1 MRAISKESVEGTH
14 SFSKPNSSLIIA
26 DGLDM
31 HARGFRQLAG
41 EQAEKVTSLM
51 ARDLVG
57 VPGKEVLM
65 LTVEYLPGGASV
77 PHRHDANVFVY
88 VLEGALTMQV
98 ENGLPVTVKPG
109 QSVYESPTDI
119 HVTSAN
125 ASKTAS
131 AKILVFIVK
140 DTGKPVS
147 RPVPGEQ
154 NH

>member
-1 MRAISKESVEGTH
+1 MSAIENLNASMRRGAAAALVILATLV
-14 SFSKPNSSLIIA
+14 SSNGA
-26 DGLDM
+26 
-31 HARGFRQLAG
+31 HAG

-51 ARDLVG
+51 TRELVG

-98 ENGLPVTVKPG
+98 EGALPVTLKPG
-109 QSVYESPTDI
+109 QSFYENPTDI

-140 DTGKPVS
+140 DKGKPVS
-147 RPVPGEQ
+147 RLVPGEQ